1 MAQTARPDSDG
12 TITGWTDQAGGT
24 TNLYATLDETT
35 PSDADYVKS
44 ADNPTAAQRLRLRLS
59 DVTDPVT
66 SSGHTFNVRMQ
77 KSLSGGSTI
86 TARLWI
92 YQGGAGTLGA
102 GTLIATF
109 DGTYNSTFN
118 NMPNGWATY
127 PLTLSASETDA
138 ITDYADLWIEIEAD
152 QV

>member
-1 MAQTARPDSDG
+1 MAQTARPDADG

-35 PSDADYVKS
+35 PSDADYVMS

-59 DVTDPVT
+59 NVTDPVS
-66 SSGHTFNVRMQ
+66 SSGHSLNVRMQ
-77 KSLSGGSTI
+77 KSLSGGSTV
-86 TARLWI
+86 TAELRI
-92 YQGGAGTLGA
+92 YQGGSTTLGA

-109 DGTYNSTFN
+109 DGTDNSAMDN
-118 NMPNGWATY
+118 VPNGWTAY
-127 PLTLSASETDA
+127 SFTLSAGETDA
-138 ITDYADLWIEIEAD
+138 ITDYTDLWVEIEAD